1 MYTSDFSDIFEELMV
16 NDKEEFRCFD
26 VSRGINDKEE
36 LRINTA
42 TYKWLQLDS
51 NPQPLSS

>member
-1 MYTSDFSDIFEELMV
+1 MYTSDFNDIFEELMV